1 MTRIKRAFNMMSQD
15 PAKMFPTSWSDSY
28 QHHESGREEFIVI
41 ELSLT
46 YRINNQN
53 VSAQTCMTR

>member
-1 MTRIKRAFNMMSQD
+1 MTRPQRAFNTMSQVL
-15 PAKMFPTSWSDSY
+15 AKMFPTSWSDSY

-46 YRINNQN
+46 YRNKNQN
-53 VSAQTCMTR
+53 LPAQTCMTR